1 MILKT
6 RRRAR
11 THGMPEISLTP
22 LIDTALVLL
31 VIFIIS
37 TPMMHNSLK
46 VNLPK
51 GHMQEEQT
59 GAQQDLVIS
68 VDAHKTVMLNGKE
81 LSLEELIPELERI
94 IGTQKDQKVFIHC
107 DRELPYG
114 FVYKIADSIKY
125 LAGVEHVVLSAEK
138 A

>member
-1 MILKT
+1 MLRSRRKT
-6 RRRAR
+6 RVHAS
-11 THGMPEISLTP
+11 PEISLTP

-31 VIFIIS
+31 VIFIIA

-51 GHMQEEQT
+51 GYMKEEQQ
-59 GAQQDLVIS
+59 GAQAEDLVVS
-68 VDAHKTVMLNGKE
+68 VDAHKVIMLNGKKV
-81 LSLEELIPELERI
+81 SLESLIPELEQK
-94 IGTQKDQKVFIHC
+94 IGTKKDQKVYIHC
-107 DRELPYG
+107 DKDLPYG
-114 FVYKIADSIKY
+114 FAYTVADSIKY